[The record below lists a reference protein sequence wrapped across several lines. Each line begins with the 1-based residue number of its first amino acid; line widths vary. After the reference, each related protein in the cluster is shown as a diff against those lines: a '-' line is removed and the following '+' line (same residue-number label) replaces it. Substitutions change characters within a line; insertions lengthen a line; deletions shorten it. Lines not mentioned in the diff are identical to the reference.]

1 MLHLLLQAGGG
12 IQQFLPLL
20 LVLVVM
26 YFFFF
31 RPQMKKQ
38 KEERNFQ
45 SSLAKGMRVVTNSGI
60 HGKILELQDSAVIL
74 EVENA
79 RLKVNKSALSK
90 EQSKE
95 YLPEESKKTA
105 AKDKTKSKD
114 EDGKK
119 DKNEAKN

>member
-1 MLHLLLQAGGG
+1 MLYLLLQAGGG

-45 SSLAKGMRVVTNSGI
+45 SSLSKGMRVVTNSGI
-60 HGKILELQDSAVIL
+60 HGKILELQESAVIL

-79 RLKVNKSALSK
+79 RLRVNKSALSK

-95 YLPEESKKTA
+95 YLPEEDKKNA
-105 AKDKTKSKD
+105 PKKKSKSKEE
-114 EDGKK
+114 EDKK
-119 DKNEAKN
+119 DKKEAKS